1 MAGKHGGSTVK
12 RDGCGHASRRKAA
25 LWNRVLCRNG
35 EDIIGYY
42 RVFTGFITYSHLTG
56 KKFISTVPRP
66 YFEIARRSLILYT
79 KLCAGDWY

>member
-42 RVFTGFITYSHLTG
+42 RLLSGIYGFYHLFSSNREKIYFDGAAPVF
-56 KKFISTVPRP
+56 
-66 YFEIARRSLILYT
+66 
-79 KLCAGDWY
+79 